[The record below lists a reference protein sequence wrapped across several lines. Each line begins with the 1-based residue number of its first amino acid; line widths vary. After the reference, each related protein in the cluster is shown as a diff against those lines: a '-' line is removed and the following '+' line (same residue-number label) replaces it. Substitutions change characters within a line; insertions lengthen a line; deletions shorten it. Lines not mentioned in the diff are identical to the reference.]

1 MFKISTQQKQT
12 QKQIRCP
19 SDIPTARCV
28 GSFLEEIQV
37 TQIQVSH
44 KKGVAKKLR
53 RLRPRRTHGSRRGR
67 AAMSLQPSGEGEK
80 SHARTTS

>member
-28 GSFLEEIQV
+28 GSFLEEIL
-37 TQIQVSH
+37 VSH

-67 AAMSLQPSGEGEK
+67 AAMGLQPSGEGEK
-80 SHARTTS
+80 SHARTTI